1 MLVNELKMQ
10 FGVEIPS
17 NKITQNLVQHG
28 IEFKPFGVS
37 FEVKRSCGQ
46 RFLIL
51 KYERESDGS
60 DGCILW
66 VEIAVPAVTPYRT
79 NALTMR
85 NDDSDSYLQSDGT
98 GIE

>member
-1 MLVNELKMQ
+1 MLVKELKMQ

-28 IEFKPFGVS
+28 IELKTFGVS

-60 DGCILW
+60 DGCITW
-66 VEIAVPAVTPYRT
+66 VEIAVPAVTQYRT
-79 NALTMR
+79 NALTVR

-98 GIE
+98 TIE

>member
-10 FGVEIPS
+10 FGVEIPL

-28 IEFKPFGVS
+28 IELKTLGVS
-37 FEVKRSCGQ
+37 FEVKRSCRQ

-51 KYERESDGS
+51 KYEHESDGS

-66 VEIAVPAVTPYRT
+66 VEITVPAVTPYRT
-79 NALTMR
+79 NVLIMR
-85 NDDSDSYLQSDGT
+85 NGDSDSYLQSDGT